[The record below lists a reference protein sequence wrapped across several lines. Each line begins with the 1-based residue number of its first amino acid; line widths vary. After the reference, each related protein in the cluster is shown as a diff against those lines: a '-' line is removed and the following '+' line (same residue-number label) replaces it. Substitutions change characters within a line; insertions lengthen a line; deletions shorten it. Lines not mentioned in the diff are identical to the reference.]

1 MSPTFASSHRSPL
14 NRLLRV
20 FAFDPSFDWQL
31 DTAVINEMTLSLP
44 WEELEPGP
52 VGEYLEVV
60 DVDPASGCFYEPVDL
75 GNRNVLAQNGLSPS
89 ESSPQFHQQMV
100 YAVAMTTIR
109 NFENALGRRVLWADR
124 EVEVEEGGR
133 IVHRAGYVPRL
144 RIYPHGL
151 REANAY
157 YSKVRRSLVFGYF
170 PASAVDPGRNL
181 PGGMVFTCLSHDI
194 VAHET
199 THALLDG
206 LHRRFVEP
214 TNPDSLALHEAF
226 ADIVALFQHF
236 SLAPA
241 LRHQIASTRGDLA
254 DQNLLAQLAHQ
265 FGQAIGSYGALRD
278 ALGGFDPETR
288 AWKPKVPDAQEIHRV
303 SEPHARGAIL
313 VGAIFDAFV
322 SIYKARIRDLL
333 RIATNGTGV
342 LPQGDLHPDL
352 VDRLAREAST
362 AASHVLNM
370 SIRALDYCPPVDVDF
385 GDYLRALI
393 TADRDLVPDDDRRY
407 RIAVIEAFRRR
418 GIYPDGV
425 RSLSDESL
433 SWAGPRALEEKLSR
447 MLPDSKVLR
456 GLRPDWSLRSPREAA
471 WRDMKRC
478 AQDLHDWIVERYPT
492 DGGETFDRAL
502 GLSLDPSATPHSIAR
517 DEKGW
522 PRFEVHSVRPA
533 RRLGPDGQAQTD
545 LVIEIT
551 QKRMGFFDRKLQEEV
566 DSGRLLP
573 AAEPD
578 FYFRGGCTLLIDP
591 EAPKPRVRYCIGKG
605 ITNPRRFA
613 AHLRYLT
620 GESDGSLRATYF
632 RDPESFKREPF
643 ALLHRRRP
651 GLEMLP

>member
-1 MSPTFASSHRSPL
+1 LHRQ
-14 NRLLRV
+14 LRV

-31 DTAVINEMTLSLP
+31 DTAVINEMTLRVR

-52 VGEYLEVV
+52 RGEYVEVV

-75 GNRNVLAQNGLSPS
+75 DDRNILAQNGLPPS

-109 NFENALGRRVLWADR
+109 NFETALGRRVLWADC
-124 EVEVEEGGR
+124 EGETQEEGPPLR
-133 IVHRAGYVPRL
+133 HRYVQRL

-157 YSKVRRSLVFGYF
+157 YSKERRALVFGYF
-170 PASAVDPGRNL
+170 PASAVEPGRNL
-181 PGGMVFTCLSHDI
+181 PGGMIFTCLSHDI

-214 TNPDSLALHEAF
+214 TNPDALALHEAF

-254 DQNLLAQLAHQ
+254 SQNLLAQLAHQ

-278 ALGGFDPETR
+278 ALGRFDPVTQE
-288 AWKPKVPDAQEIHRV
+288 WKPTVPDGHELHRFR
-303 SEPHARGAIL
+303 EPHARGAVL
-313 VGAIFDAFV
+313 VAAVFDAFV
-322 SIYKARIRDLL
+322 SIYKARVRDLM
-333 RIATNGTGV
+333 RIATNGTGL

-370 SIRALDYCPPVDVDF
+370 CIRALDYCPPVDVDF

-418 GIYPDGV
+418 GIYAEGV

-433 SWAGPRALEEKLSR
+433 SWAAPRVIEKSLAR
-447 MLPDSKVLR
+447 MVPESQMLR
-456 GLRPDWSLRSPREAA
+456 DLRPDWSLSSPRELA
-471 WRDMKRC
+471 WQDMRSC
-478 AQDLHDWIVERYPT
+478 AETLHNWIVEHYPT
-492 DGGETFDRAL
+492 EGGTHFDRAL
-502 GLSLDPSATPHSIAR
+502 GLSLDPETTPYSIAR
-517 DEKGW
+517 DAKGL
-522 PRFEVHSVRPA
+522 PCFEVHSVRPA
-533 RRLGPDGQAQTD
+533 RRLGPDGQTQTD

-551 QKRMGFFDRKLQEEV
+551 QKRMGFFDRQLQAEV
-566 DSGRLLP
+566 DAGRRVS
-573 AAEPD
+573 AKPD

-591 EAPKPRVRYCIGKG
+591 EGPTPRVRYCIGKG
-605 ITNPRRFA
+605 MASPRRFA

-643 ALLHRRRP
+643 ALLHRHGPGAERRP
-651 GLEMLP
+651 